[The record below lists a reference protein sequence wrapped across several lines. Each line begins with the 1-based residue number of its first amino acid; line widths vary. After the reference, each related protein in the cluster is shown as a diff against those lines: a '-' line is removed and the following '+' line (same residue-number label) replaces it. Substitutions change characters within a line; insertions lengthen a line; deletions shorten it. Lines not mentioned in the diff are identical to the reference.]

1 MSIKLSILTP
11 HITDYNVYL
20 ERLRPMIDNQCN
32 GEIEWIVWEDQRQ
45 ASVGI
50 KRNWLLDKAR
60 GEYLCFIDSDDM
72 VSHDYIAKIMEGISK
87 GVDCCSLTGE
97 ITDDGKNPRKFIH
110 SIRYDRWFEKDGVYY
125 RSPNHLNTIKASIA
139 KQIPFPYKNV
149 GEDHEWSTRL
159 QKSGLVKTEHWIEG
173 TIYYYLH
180 RSK

>member
-1 MSIKLSILTP
+1 MKLSILTP
-11 HITDYNVYL
+11 HKKSYDPYL
-20 ERLRPMIDNQCN
+20 KRLRVVIDAQCN
-32 GEIEWIVWEDQRQ
+32 GEIEWIIWEDEGE
-45 ASVGI
+45 APVGF
-50 KRNWLLDKAR
+50 KRNWLLNKAR
-60 GEYLCFIDSDDM
+60 GEYVCFIDSDDI
-72 VSHDYIAKIMEGISK
+72 VSGDYIAKLMDGISK

-125 RSPNHLNTIKASIA
+125 RNPNHLNCIKASIA